1 MAEVRPAHFATSDWG
16 TPTLSIISGR
26 YGRYEVTAM
35 GSAKRHIERMRS
47 CRTGSLGV
55 LACIKEQAGDREAS
69 RYVGAAKDLQTKKLY
84 GGKTERDKNKRV
96 KMGR

>member
-1 MAEVRPAHFATSDWG
+1 
-16 TPTLSIISGR
+16 
-26 YGRYEVTAM
+26 
-35 GSAKRHIERMRS
+35 
-47 CRTGSLGV
+47 V